1 MKYLEPDM
9 KIVLFDE
16 NVALTLEHVSGP
28 GSDGGIIEED
38 DGVEQTNLPY

>member
-16 NVALTLEHVSGP
+16 NIALTLEFVSGP
-28 GSDGGIIEED
+28 GSEDGIIEED